1 MVLEIKNITN
11 ENIELNEIN
20 DFLKENIEKIK
31 KEINKKYSNL
41 NNIKIDSLT
50 CYIRFKNNDKII
62 DDLYKTTCY
71 ANSRINTNI
80 EEDDEFCI
88 LDLYVYYL
96 NNYTDRKKSVSDFCL
111 LYDFKYQNT
120 LKFINL
126 NKNNIEEINQL
137 YINDL
142 EFQSILKDG
151 MEKYLKGKEKY
162 DECE

>member
-1 MVLEIKNITN
+1 MVLEIKNMTN
-11 ENIELNEIN
+11 ENINIDEIN
-20 DFLKENIEKIK
+20 VFLKKYIEDVK
-31 KEINKKYSNL
+31 KEITQNYPNL
-41 NNIKIDSLT
+41 DNIKIDSLT
-50 CYIRFKNNDKII
+50 CYIRLKNNDQILNDKCKAI
-62 DDLYKTTCY
+62 YY